1 MPITLRKFETA
12 VKDPLTGNMV
22 PAGLLSSDAL
32 GAINTAK
39 VDAVNTIN
47 ATGAAVNASLP
58 QTWDDLNDE
67 VDDLSDYLAF
77 DEQLINKGRR
87 PVLATELVP
96 GGWNYG
102 TPTSDATKARTQVLF
117 PVHAGMTITY
127 TVSSYEVFF
136 GVLATPTSNA
146 YTEFGQWKSSSG
158 TATVTKD
165 GYLVFMIRYKLD
177 NTQSITPSAWNGSFV
192 ITVRGLA
199 RGIIPDGTDFN
210 TIKEP
215 GIYSISSSASPAYV
229 HYPFPVGNLDG
240 TLEVFYGDTRC
251 VQRATRAGNGDT
263 YVRTGYGTSNNFNGV
278 EWSYIPSV
286 GRNVIP
292 DATDF
297 DNVFTV
303 GTYYISNVAT
313 ANYTHCPLSSGET
326 GMLEVIEGGSAKRIQ
341 RVTNELNG
349 EVHIRPSA
357 ANGTFAGKDW
367 IHVGVNST
375 ILVSTN
381 DSTDR
386 TADIQAMLTAFGYCC
401 LGPGDFYTTGIT
413 LADGQS
419 IAGAGKGT
427 TLYLSSSV
435 TNGAAIT
442 LGNYCSAKDL
452 TIIGGGSP
460 ITPTYILGY
469 RNGILCEG
477 TAVSS
482 DGWASISNVD
492 IQNFNRG
499 GITCASTASWGTF
512 NVFASDCHIYRC
524 NVGLNIDSNSKMHH
538 FTNIIVT
545 GCYCACIS
553 DGIDQEYVNCDF
565 SGNAVGLSI
574 TNPGAGATF
583 SGCTFCHFGSN
594 DDGNAVSITTT
605 TVGTVFSG
613 CRFSHGG
620 LSIQQATAVN
630 FIGASLGLAT
640 PITISSSKLVIFDNC
655 TISSASASPFSGSN
669 NTRLLFNDCYVRN
682 STADVYNPVA

>member
-1 MPITLRKFETA
+1 MPITLRKFETS

-39 VDAVNTIN
+39 VNAVNTIN

-58 QTWDDLNDE
+58 QSWDDLNDE

-87 PVLATELVP
+87 PVLATELVT

-278 EWSYIPSV
+278 EWRYIPSV

-292 DATDF
+292 DNTDF

-419 IAGAGKGT
+419 ITGSGAGT
-427 TLYLSSSV
+427 YLYLSSSV

-442 LGNYCSAKDL
+442 MDDYSSVGDL
-452 TIIGGGSP
+452 VIVGEGEP
-460 ITPTYILGY
+460 ITPTYAAGD
-469 RNGILCEG
+469 RHGILHQG
-477 TAVSS
+477 YTTSS

-492 IQNFNRG
+492 IRNFDGG
-499 GITCASTASWGTF
+499 GITCNAVGDGVKTNFLAT
-512 NVFASDCHIYRC
+512 NCHISQC
-524 NVGLNIDSNSKMHH
+524 NIGLYVMLWSKSHR
-538 FTNIIVT
+538 FVNVVAT
-545 GCYCACIS
+545 GCYYGCINN
-553 DGIDQEYVNCDF
+553 GRCNEFVNCDF
-565 SGNAVGLSI
+565 SANNIGLSI
-574 TNPGAGATF
+574 GDSDSSATF
-583 SGCTFCHFGSN
+583 SACSFHHLGNNDNGLAITIANSSAGIVFTGCQFSYG
-594 DDGNAVSITTT
+594 GISITDAI
-605 TVGTVFSG
+605 GIS
-613 CRFSHGG
+613 
-620 LSIQQATAVN
+620 
-630 FIGASLGLAT
+630 FIGANLGLAT

-655 TISSASASPFSGSN
+655 MISSASASPFSGSN